1 MDKLGIKG
9 TLYDLLGYIIPGAFF
24 IFALYIMYTAKTD
37 GKYINL
43 LKDMMDAKSGFAFG
57 CLAVI
62 CSYINGHIL
71 ASIGSILF
79 ENRFVKWLFSMK
91 APRWLYRINE
101 DVEGEKYRNQ
111 FEELV
116 GDKAVFTFRDVIA
129 YSEENTKTA
138 YDTAFVF
145 LSIYGLS
152 RNIAVAMLLLFL
164 SHLTFIDDTWDK
176 TFYICYFL
184 ALIALLHNYFRFRQ
198 YYIAQIYASLSAIRQ
213 KNCS

>member
-24 IFALYIMYTAKTD
+24 IFALYFMYIAKTD
-37 GKYINL
+37 GNYIGL
-43 LKDMMDAKSGFAFG
+43 LKDMMNAKSSFAFG
-57 CLAVI
+57 CIAVI

-79 ENRFVKWLFSMK
+79 ENRFVEKLFTKK
-91 APRWLYRINE
+91 APMWLYKINK
-101 DVEGEKYRNQ
+101 DVEGVKYREQ
-111 FEELV
+111 FKELV
-116 GDKAVFTFRDVIA
+116 GDKAVFSFQNVIA

-145 LSIYGLS
+145 LSIYGFS
-152 RNIAVAMLLLFL
+152 RNIAVAMLLLFF
-164 SHLTFIDDTWDK
+164 SHLTFIGDTWNE
-176 TFYICYFL
+176 TFYICFFI

-213 KNCS
+213 KM